1 MKPKYK
7 IGDTIRVFK
16 LPQLLRDYV
25 KNDNP
30 QVRTVNINDIV
41 FTTEPMYDLT
51 WGRGFDDT
59 NIPYG
64 FGCKRVTC
72 RYLDEHEGP
81 WDDVMKRHD
90 EYIKNKERV
99 DPVFIP
105 EVRQFTHEVHLSGLA
120 DCLSH
125 MLPILGVLSCDVK
138 MAPNASTWYRVTWY
152 ITESFHNKYLWETSK
167 KTPNYNP

>member
-7 IGDTIRVFK
+7 TGDTIRVFE

-81 WDDVMKRHD
+81 EDDITTKANTTPTTNERLRLECLRLACQYYHGHNVYQIAD
-90 EYIKNKERV
+90 EMYKHVTKE
-99 DPVFIP
+99 
-105 EVRQFTHEVHLSGLA
+105 QLT
-120 DCLSH
+120 
-125 MLPILGVLSCDVK
+125 
-138 MAPNASTWYRVTWY
+138 
-152 ITESFHNKYLWETSK
+152 
-167 KTPNYNP
+167 